1 MVLTGSG
8 GAMLR
13 ICLLVVSLV
22 VLAPS
27 NANICAGHCTDPNE
41 VLDSPC
47 VEDGELARAVL
58 SLSREYD
65 EAQVAQRHLRQWV
78 KQSSAC
84 RQRVIAAVME
94 AMDRPNLDISRDQ
107 ASANLWREGSRLLG
121 DLKATQ
127 SLDLLLSRIK
137 MTDGEWSTTMTHQ
150 PALAGIILMGP
161 VAVPKLEKLLRNED
175 WLTRHYAVF
184 CLANIGGLSARR
196 AIETAVPMETHPC
209 VKRLMVVSIKTIDGK
224 HGGLKQDHGEWA
236 KAFMCKS

>member
-1 MVLTGSG
+1 M
-8 GAMLR
+8 
-13 ICLLVVSLV
+13 
-22 VLAPS
+22 LAPS
-27 NANICAGHCTDPNE
+27 NANTDSNQA
-41 VLDSPC
+41 LDPPC
-47 VEDGELARAVL
+47 IEDGKLARAVL

-65 EAQVAQRHLRQWV
+65 EAQVAQRHLRQWA

-150 PALAGIILMGP
+150 PALAGIVLMGR
-161 VAVPKLEKLLRNED
+161 VAIPKLEKLLRNQD
-175 WLTRHYAVF
+175 WQIRHYAVY
-184 CLANIGGLSARR
+184 CLASIGGISARR
-196 AIETAVPMETHPC
+196 VLQKDVLKETNQCVRRFIEI
-209 VKRLMVVSIKTIDGK
+209 SIERIDVK
-224 HGGLKQDHGEWA
+224 HGGVRQDHGEWA
-236 KAFMCKS
+236 AAFWCKS